1 MVITECHRV
10 PVMAPVMALSLAH
23 SFTLTLTLP
32 LSTAQ
37 ARADEELIE
46 ERIADAKNLFS
57 HSKLGAVLGGAPSPL
72 AFRAAQDSAFRARQS
87 ASAAVPPRTAPMME
101 AVEATDAKVLGTAPP
116 PAAGAAAKVLI
127 TAPSQATFTG
137 VRAAGASSAVPGG
150 SAASEPAAAAKGNP
164 TSKLPPSAVPGG
176 SDDEY
181 EYEYEYE
188 EEDSEDRSPAPAA
201 KGAASLTAAPKTAP
215 PPAAKGA
222 VSLTTSSGMAQ
233 RGAIVPTTAPDAA
246 PSSARNS
253 DYDYDEYS
261 DSYSDSARD
270 RDAESERAMMAPP
283 PPPPPQSVA
292 APPPPPPQPPP
303 PPPPPPGQSVAAQR
317 ATAAVGAA
325 ALAAAAA
332 AAAQQRAERVNGRT
346 ASGNTLSR
354 ELPSFTPVGAPNDG
368 LRTGVNDG
376 LRTGVNDGLR
386 TDMRS
391 RSAAASAKGRGGE
404 SHRREYS
411 QRGFGYDE
419 GSREGS
425 RLQSREGPRLQSR
438 EGSRLHS
445 REGSSAREVAALS
458 ERASEWLPS
467 QTPSARS
474 LQQSLESASAANGAR
489 ADEEQQR
496 AAALTYVP
504 LPSRPLGPS
513 TELLDER
520 VLSVAKQFGGE
531 WLSESAR
538 RFQAAAA
545 AAHQALQRQE
555 ETLRR
560 MQFAAARMHAEMHGK
575 ELPADG
581 WDRVVPERQP
591 RPVKPTR
598 WPDAAAATELSM
610 KRLVA
615 MHAATR
621 RGRLSL

>member
-1 MVITECHRV
+1 
-10 PVMAPVMALSLAH
+10 
-23 SFTLTLTLP
+23 
-32 LSTAQ
+32 
-37 ARADEELIE
+37 
-46 ERIADAKNLFS
+46 
-57 HSKLGAVLGGAPSPL
+57 
-72 AFRAAQDSAFRARQS
+72 
-87 ASAAVPPRTAPMME
+87 MME

-116 PAAGAAAKVLI
+116 QAAGAAAKVLS
-127 TAPSQATFTG
+127 TAPPQTTFTG
-137 VRAAGASSAVPGG
+137 PRTASATSAVPGG
-150 SAASEPAAAAKGNP
+150 SAASEQAAAAAKGNP
-164 TSKLPPSAVPGG
+164 TSKLPQSAVSGG

-181 EYEYEYE
+181 EYEYEYD
-188 EEDSEDRSPAPAA
+188 EDSEEDEEEGEEDGSPAPAA
-201 KGAASLTAAPKTAP
+201 KGAASLTAVPKTAP
-215 PPAAKGA
+215 APAAKGA
-222 VSLTTSSGMAQ
+222 ASLTTSSGVAQ
-233 RGAIVPTTAPDAA
+233 RGATVPTTAPDAA

-253 DYDYDEYS
+253 DSYYDEYS
-261 DSYSDSARD
+261 DEYSDSARD
-270 RDAESERAMMAPP
+270 DAESERAMMAPP

-292 APPPPPPQPPP
+292 AAPPPPPPPPPQPPP

-376 LRTGVNDGLR
+376 LRT
-386 TDMRS
+386 DMRS
-391 RSAAASAKGRGGE
+391 RSAAASAKGRDGE

-419 GSREGS
+419 G
-425 RLQSREGPRLQSR
+425 SR

-489 ADEEQQR
+489 ADEEQRR

>member
-10 PVMAPVMALSLAH
+10 PEMAPVMALTRTLIHTHTH
-23 SFTLTLTLP
+23 S

-72 AFRAAQDSAFRARQS
+72 AFKAAQDSAFRAGQS

-116 PAAGAAAKVLI
+116 QAAGAAAKVLS
-127 TAPSQATFTG
+127 TAPPQTTFTG
-137 VRAAGASSAVPGG
+137 PRTASASSAVPGG
-150 SAASEPAAAAKGNP
+150 SAASEQAAAAAKGNP
-164 TSKLPPSAVPGG
+164 TSKLPQSAVPGG

-181 EYEYEYE
+181 EYEDEYD
-188 EEDSEDRSPAPAA
+188 EDTEDGSPAPAA
-201 KGAASLTAAPKTAP
+201 KGAASLTAVPKTAP

-222 VSLTTSSGMAQ
+222 ASLTTSSGVAQ
-233 RGAIVPTTAPDAA
+233 RGATVPTTAPDAA

-253 DYDYDEYS
+253 DSDYDEYS
-261 DSYSDSARD
+261 DEYSDSARD
-270 RDAESERAMMAPP
+270 DAESERAMMAPP

-376 LRTGVNDGLR
+376 LRT
-386 TDMRS
+386 DMRS
-391 RSAAASAKGRGGE
+391 RSAAASANGRGGE

-489 ADEEQQR
+489 ADEEQRR

>member
-1 MVITECHRV
+1 
-10 PVMAPVMALSLAH
+10 
-23 SFTLTLTLP
+23 
-32 LSTAQ
+32 
-37 ARADEELIE
+37 
-46 ERIADAKNLFS
+46 
-57 HSKLGAVLGGAPSPL
+57 
-72 AFRAAQDSAFRARQS
+72 
-87 ASAAVPPRTAPMME
+87 
-101 AVEATDAKVLGTAPP
+101 
-116 PAAGAAAKVLI
+116 
-127 TAPSQATFTG
+127 
-137 VRAAGASSAVPGG
+137 
-150 SAASEPAAAAKGNP
+150 
-164 TSKLPPSAVPGG
+164 
-176 SDDEY
+176 
-181 EYEYEYE
+181 
-188 EEDSEDRSPAPAA
+188 
-201 KGAASLTAAPKTAP
+201 
-215 PPAAKGA
+215 
-222 VSLTTSSGMAQ
+222 
-233 RGAIVPTTAPDAA
+233 
-246 PSSARNS
+246 
-253 DYDYDEYS
+253 
-261 DSYSDSARD
+261 
-270 RDAESERAMMAPP
+270 
-283 PPPPPQSVA
+283 
-292 APPPPPPQPPP
+292 
-303 PPPPPPGQSVAAQR
+303 
-317 ATAAVGAA
+317 VGAA

-386 TDMRS
+386 TGLNDGLRTDMRS
-391 RSAAASAKGRGGE
+391 HSATASAKGRGGE

-425 RLQSREGPRLQSR
+425 RLHSREGPRLQSR
-438 EGSRLHS
+438 DGSRLHS

-489 ADEEQQR
+489 ADEEQRR

-538 RFQAAAA
+538 RFQSAAA